1 MGKCNHFALRLEK
14 PYLFLGTLFSPVYI
28 YLPSNLSQQS
38 PCLEY
43 TYPLSART
51 LSMCGRGRCEVS
63 YNRTQTLTT
72 TVTLCRA
79 QTCGAELYVRMYVCM
94 HTGRK
99 KPCFTSHSLPSL
111 IVNADLIGHMPLCV
125 FTDDSSPAKDN
136 CVDMCNCQ
144 Y

>member
-43 TYPLSART
+43 TYPVSAST
-51 LSMCGRGRCEVS
+51 LSMCERGWCEVS
-63 YNRTQTLTT
+63 YNRNQTLTT

-79 QTCGAELYVRMYVCM
+79 QTWWCRGVCM
-94 HTGRK
+94 YACIQEGR
-99 KPCFTSHSLPSL
+99 SLASLPTPLL